1 MYMKHQGAIL
11 PPWIMKPIQAF
22 VVLLSSKGE
31 AWRALLNYFKMSG
44 GGGTRSVHFSTLFK
58 TRDCF

>member
-1 MYMKHQGAIL
+1 
-11 PPWIMKPIQAF
+11 MKPIQAL

-44 GGGTRSVHFSTLFK
+44 GGGGGQDPFIFLPCLRQETVF
-58 TRDCF
+58 DDPV